1 VGRLVPAAE
10 LADAA
15 ATVARRLA
23 CGPTLAYA
31 AAKQALARAW
41 GRPLADVL
49 AGEQEDQQRLGLTE
63 DHRDAVAAFLSK
75 QRPVF
80 RGR

>member
-1 VGRLVPAAE
+1 VGRLVPAADLDDATAT
-10 LADAA
+10 LA
-15 ATVARRLA
+15 TRLA
-23 CGPTLAYA
+23 AGPTLAYA
-31 AAKQALARAW
+31 AAKRALATAPAL
-41 GRPLADVL
+41 PLADVL
-49 AGEQEDQQRLGLTE
+49 AAEQEDQQRLGRTE